1 MWLAGLP
8 LRDPQEATAGSGF
21 WKLRGAGGARFQVGR
36 LGHSEVKWLAHS
48 HTVRPGHPSCVLP
61 LLMAPVA
68 VGQVDR
74 AEVWDAGRY
83 TCEALNQAGRSE
95 KHYNLNVWGE
105 GLLGWAVVP
114 PALPLRGQL
123 ACPGGLLP

>member
-1 MWLAGLP
+1 MACP
-8 LRDPQEATAGSGF
+8 RS
-21 WKLRGAGGARFQVGR
+21 
-36 LGHSEVKWLAHS
+36 HSP
-48 HTVRPGHPSCVLP
+48 PGHPVCVLP
-61 LLMAPVA
+61 LLMAPVT

-105 GLLGWAVVP
+105 GLLGWAAVP

>member
-1 MWLAGLP
+1 M
-8 LRDPQEATAGSGF
+8 
-21 WKLRGAGGARFQVGR
+21 GR
-36 LGHSEVKWLAHS
+36 LGQLAPS
-48 HTVRPGHPSCVLP
+48 HTARSRHPVSVLP

-74 AEVWDAGRY
+74 AEVGDAGRY

-105 GLLGWAVVP
+105 GLSGWAAVP
-114 PALPLRGQL
+114 PPFPYAASSHAPGDCCLDWVPGCSPVPSQPTTPSHPLFSQSLQCSPRGSP
-123 ACPGGLLP
+123 AT